1 MRRLG
6 KPQQVIAVSR
16 FGSPAAREEFASYGI
31 PIWKADL
38 SVQEEVET
46 LPDAALVFF
55 LAGAKFGTA
64 GAPELLRQANIEA
77 PRLVAERFG
86 SVPVVALSTGCVYPF
101 TRIDSGGSRESDP
114 VCPPCGY
121 AQSCVGREEAFATVS
136 RRGGM
141 PCAIIRL
148 NYSVELRYGAL
159 VDIARKVL
167 NGEPIDLTTGY
178 VNVIWQGDAIAHI
191 IRSAAHTASPPF
203 ILNVTGPEAL
213 SIRSVAREF
222 GRLFNRRPTFTA
234 VEEKTAWLSNAEKS
248 HRLFGAPK
256 ISADNMIEW
265 IAAWLRSGRP
275 TWNKPTHYEV
285 RNGKF

>member
-1 MRRLG
+1 MCSLPCNPEALASFISEPDSTVCAALEDIGGDILVLGAGGKIGPHLSLCLSRAMRRLG

-136 RRGGM
+136 RRDGM

-148 NYSVELRYGAL
+148 NYSV
-159 VDIARKVL
+159 
-167 NGEPIDLTTGY
+167 
-178 VNVIWQGDAIAHI
+178 
-191 IRSAAHTASPPF
+191 
-203 ILNVTGPEAL
+203 
-213 SIRSVAREF
+213 
-222 GRLFNRRPTFTA
+222 
-234 VEEKTAWLSNAEKS
+234 
-248 HRLFGAPK
+248 
-256 ISADNMIEW
+256 
-265 IAAWLRSGRP
+265 
-275 TWNKPTHYEV
+275 
-285 RNGKF
+285 